1 VFTLLIVHILLGILL
16 AFVIWKLLKITLKT
30 AFWLFLIGLVVAV
43 VSPAHL
49 HEVKGVGFLILSVL
63 GGLLLMSIAGFF
75 FLDDQ

>member
-49 HEVKGVGFLILSVL
+49 HMVKGVGLIILSVL

-75 FLDDQ
+75 FLEDQ